1 MNKLIKST
9 EIDMDNIFQLYHTLK
24 SHPLDDTSRKL
35 VEDLGRILVPYIH
48 TQQHLLRSL
57 SHVMCVLMLDED
69 GTILYS
75 DDYFANLAS
84 YESSQVQNNNFEQFL
99 TNADDNDIFRNYWRE
114 KNEDEVFDGDLS
126 FIGKKQVPFWMR
138 TIMVPLSDEA
148 SYMMFGM
155 DITSQKQEEAKQLER
170 AHRDYSRTVQSLVNL
185 VFKVERRGSDDFG
198 YTLFE
203 GKLAEDI
210 GLTTDTV
217 QNRSLEDIFGKSKAL
232 FYQTKYE
239 RGFQGEVL
247 SYKHCYQD
255 RYFYTTLSPVMQGS
269 KIAEVIGSSIE
280 ITSYEEAEHRIEHMA
295 SHDPLTDLPNRGKLQ
310 ADLPTLLKKHEK
322 VTLMFCN
329 LDRFKY
335 INDAMGYI
343 AGDQVIKLMAKRIES
358 ILPKGDM
365 LYRLG
370 GDEFMVCLL
379 NDHSSEDI
387 AKLGQSV
394 LREISNPIRIMGKQI
409 FITARIGVARHPTD
423 CSRADEL
430 IGCANVAM
438 HYCKQNGRH
447 NFLFYTPDM
456 NQYHDYRIT
465 IEGDLR
471 EAISRNEL
479 HLNYQP
485 KVNVKTG
492 FISGM
497 EALVRWNHPE
507 KGFIS
512 PGEFIPLAEETGLI
526 TQVDEWVLKEACRQN
541 QEWIEDGYAPE
552 RVAVNVSANEIQRTD
567 FADKVRRILDETGLA
582 PQFLEIEVTENSVM
596 QNTDQCIRTMQ
607 DLKALGV
614 SLSIDDFGTGY
625 SSLSYLRK
633 FPIHYLKIDQA
644 FIKGVL
650 HDPSDSEIVK
660 VMIQLAEA
668 FKLEVIAEGV
678 ENEEVLHFLIEN
690 GCDYYQGYYFSKP
703 LPPEEMEKSLVKKQS
718 YS

>member
-1 MNKLIKST
+1 MNKLIKYSKV
-9 EIDMDNIFQLYHTLK
+9 DMDTVYQLFQALRN
-24 SHPLDDTSRKL
+24 HPLEDSSRKI
-35 VEDLGRILVPYIH
+35 VEELGQILVPYIH

-57 SHVMCVLMLDED
+57 NHVMCVMMMDQK
-69 GTILYS
+69 GKIIYN
-75 DDYFANLAS
+75 DDYFSQLANCETTEVEGELFS
-84 YESSQVQNNNFEQFL
+84 QFL
-99 TNADDNDIFRNYWRE
+99 SGAADNDLFLHYWHE
-114 KNEDEVFDGDLS
+114 KKEEEVFDGELS
-126 FIGKKQVPFWMR
+126 FLGKEQVPFWMR
-138 TIMVPLSDEA
+138 TIVIPLTGEH
-148 SYMMFGM
+148 SYMVFGM
-155 DITSQKQEEAKQLER
+155 DITARKQEEARQLEK
-170 AHRDYSRTVQSLVNL
+170 AYKDYSRTVQSLVNL
-185 VFKVERRGSDDFG
+185 VFKVERDEIDAFS

-210 GLTTDTV
+210 GLTTENV
-217 QNRSLEDIFGKSKAL
+217 LHRSLEDIFGKDKAK
-232 FYQTKYE
+232 FYKKKYE
-239 RGFQGEVL
+239 RGFQGEVI
-247 SYKHCYQD
+247 SYKHSYQD
-255 RYFYTTLSPVMQGS
+255 RYFYTTLSPVLHGGR
-269 KIAEVIGSSIE
+269 IVEVIGSSIE
-280 ITSYEEAEHRIEHMA
+280 ITSYEEAEHRIQHMA
-295 SHDPLTDLPNRGKLQ
+295 SHDLLTDLPNRGKLQ
-310 ADLPTLLKKHEK
+310 TDLPALIEEHETVTLL
-322 VTLMFCN
+322 FCN

-335 INDAMGYI
+335 VNDALGYI
-343 AGDQVIKLMAKRIES
+343 AGDQVIKLMATRIKSVLKE
-358 ILPKGDM
+358 GDR

-379 NDHSSEDI
+379 NDQTSEDI
-387 AKLGQSV
+387 SKIGHCILQKIV
-394 LREISNPIRIMGKQI
+394 QPIHIMGKQI

-423 CSRADEL
+423 CSSADEL
-430 IGCANVAM
+430 MGCANVAM
-438 HYCKQNGRH
+438 HYCKHNGRH

-456 NQYHDYRIT
+456 NQYHHHQIS

-485 KVNVKTG
+485 KVDVKTG

-541 QEWIEDGYAPE
+541 QEWIDAGYAPE

-567 FADKVRRILDETGLA
+567 FVRKVKRILEETGLES
-582 PQFLEIEVTENSVM
+582 QFLEIEVTENSVM
-596 QNTDQCIRTMQ
+596 QNTEQCIQTMQ

-614 SLSIDDFGTGY
+614 ALSIDDFGTGY

-644 FIKGVL
+644 FIKGIL

-660 VMIQLAEA
+660 AMIQLADA
-668 FKLEVIAEGV
+668 FKLEVVAEGV
-678 ENEEVLHFLIEN
+678 ENEEVLHFLREN
-690 GCDYYQGYYFSKP
+690 GCSYYQGYYFSKP
-703 LPPEEMEKSLVKKQS
+703 LPPEEMEKQLVRKQK